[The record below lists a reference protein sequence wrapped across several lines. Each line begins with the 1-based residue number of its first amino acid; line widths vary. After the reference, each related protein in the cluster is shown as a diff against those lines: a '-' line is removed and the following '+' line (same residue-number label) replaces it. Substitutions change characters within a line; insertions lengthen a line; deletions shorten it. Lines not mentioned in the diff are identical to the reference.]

1 MTSQPAIVGTD
12 SRIRPD
18 SAVPTPAARVATSLS
33 TPLPA
38 ARNLARFVDE
48 RALTMR
54 DRVTLLREI
63 CAVVRMADT
72 GPGKP
77 GLVLSPGTLWIT
89 ATGHSSAL
97 GSAASSADPAYLS
110 PQLCAGEPPGETDR
124 VYALGAIL
132 WWLVTE
138 ESPTARGER
147 AARAEH
153 SAQSRFRRDL
163 AAIARHAMMLDPA
176 QRYASL
182 VEFDGDLARWQMR
195 RPVAANGRAW
205 RYVARKWLERRWH
218 LAVLTAIVA
227 SAALAAIAIAV
238 SVWR

>member
-1 MTSQPAIVGTD
+1 MTSHPAIVGAD
-12 SRIRPD
+12 SRTRPD
-18 SAVPTPAARVATSLS
+18 SALPTPVARVAAGLS
-33 TPLPA
+33 TPPPA

-48 RALTMR
+48 RTLTMR
-54 DRVTLLREI
+54 ERVTLLREI

-72 GPGKP
+72 GAGKL

-89 ATGHSSAL
+89 GTGHSSAL
-97 GSAASSADPAYLS
+97 ATAASSADPAYLS
-110 PQLCAGEPPGETDR
+110 PQQRAGEPPGETDR

-138 ESPTARGER
+138 ESPAARGAP

-153 SAQSRFRRDL
+153 SARSRFRREL
-163 AAIARHAMMLDPA
+163 AAIARHAMMLEPR

-182 VEFDGDLARWQMR
+182 AEFDGDLARWQTR
-195 RPVAANGRAW
+195 RPVAASGRAW
-205 RYVARKWLERRWH
+205 RYVARKWLERRLH
-218 LAVLTAIVA
+218 VAVLAAIAA
-227 SAALAAIAIAV
+227 SAAMAAIAV